1 MLAFVTG
8 GSNGGGQNRA
18 QETEDEDDDVVGDNE
33 ILDEGDKCDP
43 RSKLKALRDSISTLV

>member
-1 MLAFVTG
+1 MLAFVTS

-18 QETEDEDDDVVGDNE
+18 QETEDDDDDVVGDNE
-33 ILDEGDKCDP
+33 ILDGGDKCDP

>member
-8 GSNGGGQNRA
+8 GSNDGGQNRA
-18 QETEDEDDDVVGDNE
+18 QEREDEDGGAVGDNE
-33 ILDEGDKCDP
+33 ILDGGDKGAP

>member
-1 MLAFVTG
+1 MLAFVTS

-18 QETEDEDDDVVGDNE
+18 QETEDEDGGAVSDNE
-33 ILDEGDKCDP
+33 ILDGGDKCDP